1 MLATT
6 EQSHICNDIILN
18 AFGMPPEEIT
28 NLINKH
34 MKKNREPENQF
45 NDVLLL

>member
-6 EQSHICNDIILN
+6 EQSQIYNDIILN

-34 MKKNREPENQF
+34 MKKNREPENKF
-45 NDVLLL
+45 NEVLL

>member
-6 EQSHICNDIILN
+6 EQSQIYNDIILN

-34 MKKNREPENQF
+34 MKKTEPENQF
-45 NDVLLL
+45 NEVLL

>member
-6 EQSHICNDIILN
+6 EQSQIYNDIILN
-18 AFGMPPEEIT
+18 AFGMQPEEIT

-34 MKKNREPENQF
+34 MKKNRESENQF
-45 NDVLLL
+45 NEVLL